1 MVSATVSP
9 FAAELESADET
20 KNLTAKVHH
29 SSFKAETGTGTWL
42 IEKCGKSFIVTGMC
56 VFFGVFLNI
65 AGKIQKLLKLRNTK
79 VQRTH

>member
-9 FAAELESADET
+9 FAAELESADE
-20 KNLTAKVHH
+20 KLTAKVHH
-29 SSFKAETGTGTWL
+29 SSFKTETGTGTWL
-42 IEKCGKSFIVTGMC
+42 IEKCGKPFVVTGMC